1 MEVSIYVPQSSDTS
15 EERPVPVFEPDE
27 ARLWFRWRAE
37 GSRDAR
43 DRLFAL
49 HGRWAFARAGRYAR
63 LRGFDPGEVLGGVA
77 EALLDSIGRF
87 DPAKGV
93 RFPAFAGPRVSGA
106 LRDAGR
112 ETLGPR
118 SRHAPLGI
126 LENGDGVATAPC
138 EARLHRG
145 VDPLAV
151 IEERETRELLLDAM
165 PDERAREIARRR
177 FWLGESV
184 DEIGLAMGLGK
195 SVVANCLSQ
204 EVLPAARRFL
214 RRMGLAPRAR
224 RARTTR
230 RR

>member
-1 MEVSIYVPQSSDTS
+1 MEVSTFVPQSSAVL
-15 EERPVPVFEPDE
+15 EEGPVPVFEPEE
-27 ARLWFRWRAE
+27 ARLWFSWRAD

-43 DRLFAL
+43 DRLFEL
-49 HGRWAFARAGRYAR
+49 HGRWAFARASRYAR
-63 LRGFDPGEVLGGVA
+63 SRGFDPGEVLGGVA

-112 ETLGPR
+112 ETLGQR

-126 LENGDGVATAPC
+126 LDKGDETVPASC
-138 EARLHRG
+138 EARFRG
-145 VDPLAV
+145 GIDPLAV

-204 EVLPAARRFL
+204 EVLPAARRFF
-214 RRMGLAPRAR
+214 RRLGLAPRAR
-224 RARTTR
+224 RTRTTR

>member
-1 MEVSIYVPQSSDTS
+1 MEVSTFVPQASADL
-15 EERPVPVFEPDE
+15 EEGPVPVFESEE
-27 ARLWFRWRAE
+27 ARLWFSWRAE

-49 HGRWAFARAGRYAR
+49 HGKWAFARAGRYAR

-93 RFPAFAGPRVSGA
+93 RFPAFASPRVSGA
-106 LRDAGR
+106 LCDAGR
-112 ETLGPR
+112 ENLGQR

-126 LENGDGVATAPC
+126 LENGDETAPASC
-138 EARLHRG
+138 AGRLRRAA
-145 VDPLAV
+145 DPLTAV
-151 IEERETRELLLDAM
+151 EERETRELLLDAM

-204 EVLPAARRFL
+204 EVLPAARRFF

>member
-1 MEVSIYVPQSSDTS
+1 MEASTVVLRPANPA
-15 EERPVPVFEPDE
+15 ERQGGPVFEPDE
-27 ARLWFRWRAE
+27 ARLWFRWRAK
-37 GSRDAR
+37 GSREAR
-43 DRLFAL
+43 DRLFEI

-63 LRGFDPGEVLGGVA
+63 MRGFDPREVLGGVA
-77 EALLDSIGRF
+77 EALLDSIERF
-87 DPAKGV
+87 DPGMGV
-93 RFPAFAGPRVSGA
+93 RFPAFAGPRVTGA

-118 SRHAPLGI
+118 SRRAICGV
-126 LENGDGVATAPC
+126 EGDGDETASALC
-138 EARLHRG
+138 AGRFRDR
-145 VDPLAV
+145 VDPLAAV
-151 IEERETRELLLDAM
+151 EERETRELLLDAM
-165 PDERAREIARRR
+165 PDDRAREVARRR

-184 DEIGLAMGLGK
+184 DEIGLSMGLGK

-224 RARTTR
+224 RSRAAR